1 MIFVT
6 GCAGFIGFHMCEKL
20 LKIGY
25 SVLGI
30 DNLSDY
36 YDVSLKQ
43 ARLDMLKEYPNF
55 TFRKI
60 DIADKDSMTILGHG
74 FPSITHIIHL
84 AAQAGV
90 RYSLINPYIYVQTNL
105 MGQLCILE
113 LAKTLP
119 NLKHMMYAS
128 TSSVYGANQKTPFS
142 ISDRTDTPVSLY
154 AASKKGCE
162 LMSESYARMFN
173 LPITGLRY
181 FTVYGPWGRPDMAL
195 FMFTK
200 AILNDEE
207 IPVFNNGDMYRNF
220 SYVDDIVNGTIACV
234 LSERAPAERAPGTH
248 RIYNLGNDKSETL
261 MEYIHIIEETLGRKA
276 KIRFEPMQ
284 NGDVRGTIADISET
298 ITDYGFAPKTNIHE
312 GVPNFIKWY
321 RDYYRV

>member
-6 GCAGFIGFHMCEKL
+6 GCAGFIGFHMCKKL
-20 LKIGY
+20 LESGHC
-25 SVLGI
+25 VLGI

-43 ARLDMLKEYPNF
+43 TRLDMLKEYPHF
-55 TFRKI
+55 TFRKV
-60 DIADKDSMTILGHG
+60 DVADKDAMTILGHD

-90 RYSLINPYIYVQTNL
+90 RYSLINPYIYVQTNV

-128 TSSVYGANQKTPFS
+128 TSSVYGANEKMPFS
-142 ISDRTDTPVSLY
+142 ITDRTDTPVSLY

-162 LMSESYARMFN
+162 LMSESYARMFK

-234 LSERAPAERAPGTH
+234 LSERAPGTH
-248 RIYNLGNDKSETL
+248 KIYNLGNDKSETL
-261 MEYIHIIEETLGRKA
+261 MEYIQTIEATLGKKA

-284 NGDVRGTIADISET
+284 NGDVRGTVADISET
-298 ITDYGFAPKTNIHE
+298 VADYGFSPKTNINK

>member
-6 GCAGFIGFHMCEKL
+6 GCAGFIGFHMCKRL
-20 LKIGY
+20 LESGHA
-25 SVLGI
+25 VLGI
-30 DNLSDY
+30 DNISDY
-36 YDVSLKQ
+36 YDASLKQ

-55 TFRKI
+55 TFRKV
-60 DIADKDSMTILGHG
+60 DVADKDAMTILGHD
-74 FPSITHIIHL
+74 FPGITHIIHL

-90 RYSLINPYIYVQTNL
+90 RYSLINPYIYITTNV
-105 MGQLCILE
+105 MGQLCVLE
-113 LAKTLP
+113 LARILP
-119 NLKHMMYAS
+119 NLKHIMYAS
-128 TSSVYGANQKTPFS
+128 TSSVYGANEKMPFS
-142 ISDRTDTPVSLY
+142 VNDRTDTPVSLY

-162 LMSESYARMFN
+162 LMSESYARMFK
-173 LPITGLRY
+173 LPITGMRY

-220 SYVDDIVNGTIACV
+220 SYVDDIVSGTIACV
-234 LSERAPAERAPGTH
+234 MSDREPGTH
-248 RIYNLGNDKSETL
+248 KIYNLGNDKSQTL
-261 MEYIHIIEETLGRKA
+261 MEYIQMIESTLGKKA

-284 NGDVRGTIADISET
+284 KGDVRGTIADISET
-298 ITDYGFAPKTNIHE
+298 ITDYGFAPKTNISE

>member
-1 MIFVT
+1 MILVT
-6 GCAGFIGFHMCEKL
+6 GCAGFIGFHMCKKL
-20 LKIGY
+20 LETGHH
-25 SVLGI
+25 VLGI
-30 DNLSDY
+30 DNMSDY

-43 ARLDMLKEYPNF
+43 ARLNMLQKLPNF

-60 DIADKDSMTILGHG
+60 DVSDKDSTIILSHD
-74 FPSITHIIHL
+74 FPNITHIIHL

-90 RYSLINPYIYVQTNL
+90 RYSLVNPHIYIQTNV

-113 LAKTLP
+113 LAKNLP

-128 TSSVYGANQKTPFS
+128 TSSVYGANEKMPFS
-142 ISDRTDTPVSLY
+142 INDRTDNPVSLY

-162 LMSESYARMFN
+162 LMSESYARMFQ
-173 LPITGLRY
+173 LPLTGIRY

-220 SYVDDIVNGTIACV
+220 SYVDDIVNGTVACV
-234 LSERAPAERAPGTH
+234 MSERAPGTH
-248 RIYNLGNDKSETL
+248 KIYNLGNNKSETL
-261 MEYIHIIEETLGRKA
+261 MEYIQTIEETLGKKA

-284 NGDVRGTIADISET
+284 KGDVKGTIADISET
-298 ITDYGFAPKTNIHE
+298 MADFGFIPKTNISE